1 MPVGVFSN
9 FMTIYQVTDQQV
21 STSVS
26 GETVILNFGSGIYY
40 NLDEVGTYV
49 WDFLQKTPSTLGE
62 LVGKVCTEF
71 DVTPTQCEED
81 LNLLLKDLINEKLI
95 TETN

>member
-1 MPVGVFSN
+1 
-9 FMTIYQVTDQQV
+9 MTIYQVTNQQV

-40 NLDEVGTYV
+40 NLDEVGSFV
-49 WDFLQKTPSTLGE
+49 WELLQKTPATIYE
-62 LVGKVCTEF
+62 LVDKICSEF

-81 LNLLLKDLINEKLI
+81 LNLLLKDLIYEKLI